1 MFSNLS
7 ILSLGNQT
15 NLDLS
20 KRKKKPPPPKKK
32 AKTKQKTP
40 NKTKQKKK
48 IKINPFKLEK
58 LLRNVM
64 LLSIYEYIY

>member
-20 KRKKKPPPPKKK
+20 KRKKKPPPKKK
-32 AKTKQKTP
+32 SK
-40 NKTKQKKK
+40 NKTKNTKQNKTEKK